1 MMKVIISLLLFICV
15 CYSSACSSS
24 YESHKGKMIDAIN
37 RGDFANATEELMLV
51 SNWESDKYLNPDSLL
66 SYLRCIG
73 THSVPLQM
81 IDSLYAY
88 VSKELDI
95 IGDVYLEEG
104 ELELAKER
112 YILQKKWTE
121 NYIGRENINYAIALQ
136 NLGCFYEELD
146 SILQAITY
154 YTESLNIYRLTN
166 NTLHPNY
173 TSVLYALGCLNS
185 SLENY
190 EETEQN
196 FIEILEL
203 DKKIYGTSHENY
215 RISLH
220 NLANL
225 YAAKGEYVKAE
236 TLYLEGLSLYNHFW
250 SKMNKEYV
258 NLLIDIAFLY
268 QYNMNIS
275 NQAEKYLFRAK
286 RVCNFIFLSKSDEY
300 ALVLNG
306 LVDLYKTKSE
316 YKNALRYALKLL
328 KFYKHSDNI
337 YISWL
342 LEVGVL
348 YAKLNK
354 YSDAEKSFQEGINY
368 FTDSL
373 GDTCDINFITL
384 LGNLGFTY
392 MDLEDTIKAEYYLKE
407 AIRKCELHS
416 YINHPNYGEYLYYL
430 GDIYSKQN
438 NYPEALVV
446 YFRMLD
452 VLKKSVPI
460 NHLKVNLCLQSIADV
475 FWASG
480 DTDSAEKY
488 YISIVNNDQT
498 INTEEYLL
506 LLAQTYSKLG
516 RLYWDNFNYSAAEI
530 NYLKAWEILKGFQT
544 NTECIIGIINLLQ
557 DISDLY
563 LEIGEYHH
571 SEEYL
576 LEATA
581 LSGAQE
587 IDSINWNLLCKLGRL
602 YIRMNDFES
611 AAKYYIESANKS
623 HELENSFFE
632 SINFFNEVGYVFQ
645 KLENYEYALKCF
657 EKVLTIAESSE
668 TISTE
673 EHAVYLNN
681 LGLLYCDMEEY
692 DKAEKTFHESLM
704 KDKSALCLYNLANVY
719 LHKKQYDDAIKYY
732 FEASDNTEFPDLRAE
747 CLSGIV
753 YCSIQINDFRLIEEN
768 IVISEHIYRN
778 LFTSSSLLLS
788 ENQRNKLWNNYN
800 FYYEHV
806 YPIYAYK
813 FYSLNPSITTFAYGN
828 ELFVK
833 GLLLTSSE
841 TVKRSILES
850 DDTTL
855 ISQWNTLT
863 TKKQQIQVLQEKE
876 PQSDYLKQIQEEAE
890 RLEKQ
895 ITRSSA
901 AYRENQAMWQIT
913 WDSVQNHLS
922 SNDVAIEYFSAP
934 LSEDSTMYCA
944 LLLRHDSQYPELIP
958 LFEEK
963 EVSSFLSSSEGNITN
978 QTYDYYANG
987 DTISKLVWSK
997 ILPKIKEGETI
1008 YFAPSGLL
1016 HQLAIEY
1023 LPYDENSTMSDV
1035 YNIVRLSST
1044 REIVL
1049 NKQDTEYTTATIY
1062 GGIAY
1067 DLEEDILLA
1076 ESENYATEN
1085 LLASRSI
1092 ENDTLNRG
1100 NVKYLPG
1107 TKKEA
1112 ESINTLLKQ
1121 NNISAKLYT
1130 TAKANEE
1137 SFKALSGKHSNIL
1150 HIGTHGFT
1158 WTDSVAKKQDYFS
1171 QRMRMQMLSEDKHHD
1186 TSIDPLNRCGLLFA
1200 GANIALQG
1208 NSKNLPE
1215 GVQDGI
1221 LTAKEI
1227 SLLDLRDANLVV
1239 LSACETAKGDITS
1252 EGVFGLQR
1260 AFKMAGVQTI
1270 IMSLWK
1276 VNDQATQ
1283 LLMTE
1288 FYNNWIGK
1296 HQSKREAFRNAQNT
1310 VRSQYEEPEYWAGFI
1325 MLD

>member
-15 CYSSACSSS
+15 CYSSACSSF

-73 THSVPLQM
+73 TDSIPLQM

-104 ELELAKER
+104 KLELAKER

-121 NYIGRENINYAIALQ
+121 NYIGRENINYAVALQ
-136 NLGCFYEELD
+136 NLGCFYEEFD

-154 YTESLNIYRLTN
+154 YKESLNIYRLTN

-185 SLENY
+185 SLENH

-225 YAAKGEYVKAE
+225 YANKGEYVKAE

-342 LEVGVL
+342 LEVGGL

-354 YSDAEKSFQEGINY
+354 YSNAEKCFQEGINY
-368 FTDSL
+368 FTYSI

-392 MDLEDTIKAEYYLKE
+392 IDLEDTIKAEYYLKE

-416 YINHPNYGEYLYYL
+416 YINHPNYGDYLYYL

-498 INTEEYLL
+498 INTEKYLL

-576 LEATA
+576 LEATE

-657 EKVLTIAESSE
+657 EKVLTIAESRE

-673 EHAVYLNN
+673 EHAAYLNN

-719 LHKKQYDDAIKYY
+719 FHKKQYDDAIKYY

-813 FYSLNPSITTFAYGN
+813 FYSLNPSITTFAYSN

-841 TVKRSILES
+841 TIKRSILES

-863 TKKQQIQVLQEKE
+863 TKKQQIQVLQEKA

-890 RLEKQ
+890 QLEKQ

-922 SNDVAIEYFSAP
+922 SNEVAIEYFSAP

-944 LLLRHDSQYPELIP
+944 LLLRHNSQYPELIP

-963 EVSSFLSSSEGNITN
+963 EISSFPSTSNGNITN

-987 DTISKLVWSK
+987 DPISQLVWSK

-1023 LPYDENSTMSDV
+1023 LPYDENRTMSDV
-1035 YNIVRLSST
+1035 YNMVRLSST

-1049 NKQDTEYTTATIY
+1049 NKQNTEYTTATIY

-1067 DLEEDILLA
+1067 DLEEDVLLA

-1112 ESINTLLKQ
+1112 ESIYALLKQ

-1137 SFKALSGKHSNIL
+1137 SFKALSGKHNNIL

-1158 WTDSVAKKQDYFS
+1158 WTDSIAKKQDFFA
-1171 QRMRMQMLSEDKHHD
+1171 QRVQLMGQEQYYD

-1208 NSKNLPE
+1208 NSRNLPE

-1227 SLLDLRDANLVV
+1227 SLMDLRDANLVV

-1270 IMSLWK
+1270 IMSLWR

-1310 VRSQYEEPEYWAGFI
+1310 VRNKYEEPVYWAGFI